1 MYHIAVCDDDT
12 LDRQSIAGLAGKLLN
27 GESVAHEIV
36 QYASGEDL
44 LHAIQNGARFQL
56 LLLDVMMEAL
66 DGMGLAAALREL
78 GDNTS
83 IVFISSN
90 RDMALRGY
98 EVSAARYLAK
108 PIQPEQLR
116 EALLYCY
123 QSFCQKRELL
133 LPTEKGQSRI
143 SPGDIVYVES
153 WERGARLRLVN
164 GPVET
169 TARISEL
176 AALLPER
183 HFTFCHRTI
192 LVNLAFVKH
201 LRPREIELA
210 GGETLPVSKY
220 RFAEVKKRLMNYLHS

>member
-1 MYHIAVCDDDT
+1 M
-12 LDRQSIAGLAGKLLN
+12 
-27 GESVAHEIV
+27 
-36 QYASGEDL
+36 
-44 LHAIQNGARFQL
+44 
-56 LLLDVMMEAL
+56 
-66 DGMGLAAALREL
+66 
-78 GDNTS
+78 
-83 IVFISSN
+83 
-90 RDMALRGY
+90 
-98 EVSAARYLAK
+98 
-108 PIQPEQLR
+108 
-116 EALLYCY
+116 
-123 QSFCQKRELL
+123 
-133 LPTEKGQSRI
+133 
-143 SPGDIVYVES
+143 ES

>member
-1 MYHIAVCDDDT
+1 MYHIAVCDDEP
-12 LDRQSIAGLAGKLLN
+12 LDRRNAASLTEKLL
-27 GESVAHEIV
+27 
-36 QYASGEDL
+36 SGEGVACEISQYGSGTEL
-44 LHAIQNGARFQL
+44 LDAVKAGARFQL

-66 DGMGLAAALREL
+66 DGMELAAALRER
-78 GDNTS
+78 GDDTS

-98 EVSAARYLAK
+98 EVEAARYLPK
-108 PIQPEQLR
+108 PLETERLR
-116 EALLYCY
+116 EALLHCY
-123 QSFCQKRELL
+123 RAFCEKTELL

-143 SPGDIVYVES
+143 SPGDIVYVEP

-164 GPVET
+164 GSVET
-169 TARISEL
+169 TARISQL
-176 AALLPER
+176 ATLLPER
-183 HFTFCHRTI
+183 NFTFCHRTI

-220 RFAEVKKRLMNYLHS
+220 RFAEVKKRLMSYLHS